1 MELVKNSINDRLSK
15 LLDENLSSE
24 DEQLFV
30 QSFKTYLEYGSDD
43 KKFIINFD
51 DIWTWIGFTRKDNA
65 KRLLIKSFIKD
76 VDFILITKN
85 DEGNNIENKLLLLKK
100 EQDKTKKEWGGHNNE
115 TILMTVNTFK
125 KFCMKASTKRAD
137 EVCNY
142 YIKMENIMHRYFKE
156 QLDDQRNI
164 IKQIEE
170 NNLNKIKDLEDSNVI
185 SLENERHNSLT
196 RSNNKIP
203 LVYIMKL
210 KINVNPNYTLYKI
223 GQTIDIIRRVEQLKH
238 EFGFD
243 FIVTDVFP
251 CQNNRAFETFLH
263 NHKKIFPLNFKGRIN
278 FKKPTELFKIRDKN
292 MYDMIKRVVIDNIYK
307 FNYKRLDELKELNK
321 SLELQKKLLNA
332 QKELVSVQNESAKLE
347 HLTKLYD
354 FFKGNTEGLVK
365 ALEITNLNNIGK
377 WVYEEEDQENKSEIE
392 EETSEISQEI
402 PKEIPKETPKENP
415 QNQIDLQESESE
427 EETETQNNSY
437 GPKVQI
443 YKIDDLTKVHRVFDG
458 ITEATRNILNTSYT
472 HIKFAAKNKLSY
484 VGYRWYLID
493 RHDKYA
499 NEPKDI
505 GATKESATRRVG
517 YIAMLDINKK
527 MVEKV
532 FGLQKYAAEFISQQV
547 SAVSTAIKY
556 SRPLNGN
563 YWVFWDDLSDTMKNA
578 YLENHELPKF
588 ETKSR
593 GVSVQQIDIET
604 NKVIRI
610 FKSISDACKELK
622 MSPRTIKSASIYD
635 EVSNGYKWKLN

>member
-1 MELVKNSINDRLSK
+1 
-15 LLDENLSSE
+15 
-24 DEQLFV
+24 
-30 QSFKTYLEYGSDD
+30 
-43 KKFIINFD
+43 
-51 DIWTWIGFTRKDNA
+51 
-65 KRLLIKSFIKD
+65 
-76 VDFILITKN
+76 
-85 DEGNNIENKLLLLKK
+85 
-100 EQDKTKKEWGGHNNE
+100 
-115 TILMTVNTFK
+115 
-125 KFCMKASTKRAD
+125 
-137 EVCNY
+137 
-142 YIKMENIMHRYFKE
+142 
-156 QLDDQRNI
+156 
-164 IKQIEE
+164 
-170 NNLNKIKDLEDSNVI
+170 
-185 SLENERHNSLT
+185 
-196 RSNNKIP
+196 
-203 LVYIMKL
+203 MKL
-210 KINVNPNYTLYKI
+210 RINIHPNYTLYKI
-223 GQTIDIIRRVEQLKH
+223 GRTINIIQRVEQLKS
-238 EFGFD
+238 EFGFE

-251 CQNNRAFETFLH
+251 CQNYIAFETFLH

-278 FKKPTELFKIRDKN
+278 LKKPTELFKIRDKN

-321 SLELQKKLLNA
+321 SLELQRDLAKA

-365 ALEITNLNNIGK
+365 TLEITNLNNIGK
-377 WVYEEEDQENKSEIE
+377 WVYEEEDQENKSEIQE
-392 EETSEISQEI
+392 EDQENKSEIKENIQEIPKNIQEIPKNIQEIPKNIQEI
-402 PKEIPKETPKENP
+402 PKEIPKENP
-415 QNQIDLQESESE
+415 EKQIDIQESDSE

-458 ITEATRNILNTSYT
+458 ITEATRNIQNTSYT

-505 GATKESATRRVG
+505 GVTKESATRRVG
-517 YIAMLDINKK
+517 YVAMLDINKK

-563 YWVFWDDLSDTMKNA
+563 YWIYWDDLSDALKNA

>member
-30 QSFKTYLEYGSDD
+30 QSFKTYLEYGNDD

-76 VDFILITKN
+76 VDFIL
-85 DEGNNIENKLLLLKK
+85 LK
-100 EQDKTKKEWGGHNNE
+100 EETNNE

-210 KINVNPNYTLYKI
+210 KIKVNPNYTLYKI
-223 GQTIDIIRRVEQLKH
+223 GQTIDIIDRLPKLKH
-238 EFGFD
+238 EFGGVD
-243 FIVTDVFP
+243 FIVTDAFP
-251 CQNNRAFETFLH
+251 CQNHKAFETFLH
-263 NHKKIFPLNFKGRIN
+263 NHKKIFPLNYKGRIN
-278 FKKPTELFKIRDKN
+278 NKRSTELFKIRDKN
-292 MYDMIKRVVIDNIYK
+292 MYDMIKRVVIDNIYR

-321 SLELQKKLLNA
+321 SLELQKKLLDA
-332 QKELVSVQNESAKLE
+332 QNESAKLE

-402 PKEIPKETPKENP
+402 PKTIQEIPKEIPKENP

-458 ITEATRNILNTSYT
+458 ITEATRNIQNTSYT

-527 MVEKV
+527 VVEKV

-563 YWVFWDDLSDTMKNA
+563 YWVFWDDLSDPLKNT